1 MTTATP
7 VWLTPEAHARLLNEL
22 EVLRRWASAGVD
34 GDDSDAADSNA
45 VAVRRAQQG
54 RIQQIHD
61 MLAAAVV
68 GEDPPN
74 DGVAELG
81 MVLTVRFEDSA
92 AVPGGSAGG
101 DTETFLLGVRGADYG
116 DIEVYSVKS
125 PLGEAICGART
136 GERREYLLPTGGVQ
150 AVTLLS
156 AVPYGLHAR

>member
-1 MTTATP
+1 MTAAAP
-7 VWLTPEAHARLLNEL
+7 VWLTPDAHTRLLEEL
-22 EVLRRWASAGVD
+22 EVLRGWSLTAVD

-81 MVLTVRFEDSA
+81 MVLTVSYD
-92 AVPGGSAGG
+92 GS
-101 DTETFLLGVRGADYG
+101 DEQETFLLGVRGADYG

-125 PLGEAICGART
+125 PLGEAISGARV
-136 GERREYLLPTGGVQ
+136 GQRREYQLPTGRTQ
-150 AVTLLS
+150 AVTLVA
-156 AVPYGLHAR
+156 AVPYGLHTR

>member
-7 VWLTPEAHARLLNEL
+7 VWLTPDAHARLLEEL
-22 EVLRRWASAGVD
+22 EVLRTWSITGVD

-81 MVLTVRFEDSA
+81 MVLTVRFED
-92 AVPGGSAGG
+92 GSPTPE
-101 DTETFLLGVRGADYG
+101 TETFLLGVRGADYG
-116 DIEVYSVKS
+116 DIEVFSVNS
-125 PLGEAICGART
+125 PLGEAICGARA
-136 GERREYLLPTGGVQ
+136 GERREYRLPTGRLQ
-150 AVTLLS
+150 AVTLVS
-156 AVPYGLHAR
+156 AVPYGMHTR